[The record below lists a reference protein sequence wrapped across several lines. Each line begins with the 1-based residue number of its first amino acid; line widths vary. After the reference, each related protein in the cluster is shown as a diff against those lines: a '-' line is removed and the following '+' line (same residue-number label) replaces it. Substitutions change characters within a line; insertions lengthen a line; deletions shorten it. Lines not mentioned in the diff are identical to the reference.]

1 MRCLDKDPRSLQLS
15 CCVHRSEDSV
25 QVLKQKSPEDKVS
38 SEVSQCQRSLHE
50 AKEAL
55 DPAEQVSWG
64 ETEGGGE
71 GAYKQEGYQ
80 KQRVRSLAEGDEE
93 PGKWAHFMNLER

>member
-1 MRCLDKDPRSLQLS
+1 MRSLDKDPRPLQLS

-25 QVLKQKSPEDKVS
+25 QVLKQKSLEYKVS

-50 AKEAL
+50 VKEAL
-55 DPAEQVSWG
+55 DPAEHVSWG

-71 GAYKQEGYQ
+71 GAYKAGGTPEAKG
-80 KQRVRSLAEGDEE
+80 EE
-93 PGKWAHFMNLER
+93 PC